1 MSVRSSNPGTGRQ
14 ASGSNSSETIVSPVT
29 DFSSRCGDV
38 LAYDPR
44 GRGRGSRRHRGLA
57 RCSGSAARPTGQP
70 PDCGGLAFFE
80 GFSDA
85 ELERVAE
92 LAENVEAEAG
102 ALLIDQGRVGTECY
116 VIEVGYAGVWVG
128 DEHLVTLG
136 PGSMVGEMALI
147 ERTPRSASVVAETP
161 VRLLA
166 FDNRSFQELLHEMP
180 KAEERVKTLLAAR
193 LKANTPLD

>member
-1 MSVRSSNPGTGRQ
+1 MFGKRSKADGAQ
-14 ASGSNSSETIVSPVT
+14 A
-29 DFSSRCGDV
+29 R
-38 LAYDPR
+38 LR
-44 GRGRGSRRHRGLA
+44 
-57 RCSGSAARPTGQP
+57 
-70 PDCGGLAFFE
+70 GLAFFE
-80 GFSDA
+80 GFSDS
-85 ELERVAE
+85 ELARVAE

-102 ALLIDQGRVGTECY
+102 ALLIDQGRVGSECY

-193 LKANTPLD
+193 LKANTPFD

>member
-1 MSVRSSNPGTGRQ
+1 MFGKRSKADG
-14 ASGSNSSETIVSPVT
+14 A
-29 DFSSRCGDV
+29 
-38 LAYDPR
+38 
-44 GRGRGSRRHRGLA
+44 
-57 RCSGSAARPTGQP
+57 AARLR
-70 PDCGGLAFFE
+70 GLAFFE
-80 GFSDA
+80 GFNDA
-85 ELERVAE
+85 ELARVAE

-102 ALLIDQGRVGTECY
+102 ALLIDQGRVGSECY

-147 ERTPRSASVVAETP
+147 EHRPRTASVVAETP

-180 KAEERVKTLLAAR
+180 KAEERVKALLAAR
-193 LKANTPLD
+193 LKANTRPD